1 MPKPTAHSDKF
12 HATVDTPTIYELLD
26 KHRPVGC
33 VREIVTAD
41 KFDNQWQYEL
51 YTKDELSFRY
61 YATAQEAMDALV
73 KAHEVDGY

>member
-1 MPKPTAHSDKF
+1 MTKPTAHSNKF

-41 KFDNQWQYEL
+41 GFDNVWEYEL
-51 YTKDELSFRY
+51 YTRDEVIVG
-61 YATAQEAMDALV
+61 YATAQAAMDALV
-73 KAHEVDGY
+73 KKYEADSY